1 MKHLQWENHYNGKT
15 CCWWLMSS
23 MFQFSWE
30 MLFFESGDTRVFKDD
45 RNKLFASNEK
55 QIDNHT

>member
-1 MKHLQWENHYNGKT
+1 MLWNTYNGKT
-15 CCWWLMSS
+15 CGW
-23 MFQFSWE
+23 FSWE